1 MGRRERIVAA
11 INREPV
17 DRVPYAVWRHFPSVD
32 RSAAGLAQATLRFHE
47 RYGSDLLKITPR
59 GGDPVHALGGV
70 PGDHPPHDRP
80 PPLPRPPR
88 RAPQDREAIPPPDPR

>member
-32 RSAAGLAQATLRFHE
+32 RSAAGLAQTTLRFHE
-47 RYGSDLLKITPR
+47 RYGSDFLKITPR
-59 GGDPVHALGGV
+59 SGDAVEAWGWLEGREPR
-70 PGDHPPHDRP
+70 GDGPRP
-80 PPLPRPPR
+80 CARRARPLPQDSETI
-88 RAPQDREAIPPPDPR
+88 RAPH